1 MMVLLCLLAS
11 CAGPSASEAVAGP
24 GDDPGRRSVEST
36 PTSVPGSDPG
46 SVGDPAEVPG
56 PEVTGA
62 RTGDDTGGAS
72 WRVAVDVTATGFGG
86 DDIEGSLIW
95 EGDPRDGAVDG
106 VFGRYGGCAGWRESV
121 GAYSVVVSGGTGS
134 TRSVSVWTP
143 ERVTGAGTYDA
154 EVRLEAGAALVGAG
168 TIEIDADLRHGS
180 FSATGIDGGTIEG
193 RFECAGPPS
202 PTPLAEGADDGR
214 LDTVEVFALL
224 RLGDAERVAGFVTLA
239 GPGVECPGSGDGVL
253 LEVVGDERLGSITSF
268 SVSGEPSPH
277 VRFEAGGLAHDL
289 ADPELMLDAG
299 GASGVFS
306 GTTVDGISVDGA
318 FRCT

>member
-1 MMVLLCLLAS
+1 MMVLLCLLAG
-11 CAGPSASEAVAGP
+11 CAGPSATEAVDGP
-24 GDDPGRRSVEST
+24 LDDGPGRRPVEVTS
-36 PTSVPGSDPG
+36 TSVPGSDPDAA
-46 SVGDPAEVPG
+46 GDPADVPG
-56 PEVTGA
+56 PEVTG
-62 RTGDDTGGAS
+62 DDTGGTS
-72 WRVAVDVTATGFGG
+72 WRVSIDVTARGFGG
-86 DDIEGSLIW
+86 DDIEGTLIW
-95 EGDPRDGAVDG
+95 EGDPVVGAGDG

-121 GAYSVVVSGGTGS
+121 GAYSVVVSGGTGT

-154 EVRLEAGAALVGAG
+154 EVRLEADAALVAAG
-168 TIEIDADLRHGS
+168 TVEIAADLRHGS

-202 PTPLAEGADDGR
+202 PTPLAEGADDDR

-224 RLGDAERVAGFVTLA
+224 RLGDAERVAGFVTAA

-268 SVSGEPSPH
+268 SISGEPEPQ
-277 VRFEAGGLAHDL
+277 VRFEAGGVAHDL
-289 ADPELMLDAG
+289 AEPELMLDAG

-306 GTTVDGISVDGA
+306 GTTVDGIGVDGA